1 LSYLP
6 EDRRSL
12 GLALQL
18 SVANNI
24 NLASYDYFSR
34 LGFINLK
41 TERTRSEHF
50 VKILDIKTP
59 SVTQIVSKL
68 SGGNQQKVV
77 IAKWLAAKSDVFFM
91 DEPTVGIDVGSKNEI
106 YSLINDLAKREK
118 SIVFV
123 SSYMPELMSICD
135 KIAVMKDKKI
145 TGIIE
150 RKDFQEEIILKMAI
164 ENKTED
170 IDG

>member
-1 LSYLP
+1 
-6 EDRRSL
+6 
-12 GLALQL
+12 
-18 SVANNI
+18 
-24 NLASYDYFSR
+24 
-34 LGFINLK
+34 
-41 TERTRSEHF
+41 
-50 VKILDIKTP
+50 LDIKTP